1 MRSGQVDGCSL
12 MPEKRPVQLS
22 MSAAI
27 FTWSSYR
34 PIFTEL
40 YSRMLAVRPDW
51 SFKLGPGS
59 EVGSEGGREGGRGR
73 AGAFTMA
80 NHQPQLN
87 PSFVL
92 FLLPSDDP
100 SRRRVAMSVGRSV
113 GRVGYSSES
122 VRLDGWSGRVG

>member
-1 MRSGQVDGCSL
+1 MARDIEIRAKVSETQIANPMRSGQVDGCSL

-51 SFKLGPGS
+51 SFKLGL
-59 EVGSEGGREGGRGR
+59 GSEGGREGVVALERLQWQTINLSSTLR
-73 AGAFTMA
+73 
-80 NHQPQLN
+80 
-87 PSFVL
+87 SFVL

-100 SRRRVAMSVGRSV
+100 SRRRVAMSVGR
-113 GRVGYSSES
+113 
-122 VRLDGWSGRVG
+122 